1 MNYKGSRCSGTMTES
16 QWLAWVRS
24 ALRSKWLRWKPRSDA
39 LKAAQVA
46 YKGDNKRRQYSYKCA
61 ICNELFAQKEVEVDH
76 YPRDAGSILSVEDI
90 GNFCNNLFCETDNLR
105 VLCKNCHAI
114 YTLSR
119 RMNISFDEA
128 KVVKEAL
135 AFIKN
140 NNKKEILAFLQ
151 QSGYNGSS
159 VSNDTK
165 RRELVIELF
174 EKGKRP

>member
-1 MNYKGSRCSGTMTES
+1 
-16 QWLAWVRS
+16 
-24 ALRSKWLRWKPRSDA
+24 
-39 LKAAQVA
+39 
-46 YKGDNKRRQYSYKCA
+46 
-61 ICNELFAQKEVEVDH
+61 
-76 YPRDAGSILSVEDI
+76 
-90 GNFCNNLFCETDNLR
+90 
-105 VLCKNCHAI
+105 
-114 YTLSR
+114 
-119 RMNISFDEA
+119 MNISFDEA